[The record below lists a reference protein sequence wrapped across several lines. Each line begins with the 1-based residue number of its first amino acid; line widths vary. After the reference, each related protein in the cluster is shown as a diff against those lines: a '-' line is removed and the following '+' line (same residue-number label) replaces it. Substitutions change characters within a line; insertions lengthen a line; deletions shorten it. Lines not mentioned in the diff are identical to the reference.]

1 MGCCVDNNDKYDEC
15 FCCVESIMSV
25 LNIKSI
31 YIMHWSYTK
40 TVEKKMKIFGIMNE
54 EDKSHYIQFENII
67 TVN

>member
-1 MGCCVDNNDKYDEC
+1 
-15 FCCVESIMSV
+15 MSV
-25 LNIKSI
+25 LNINSI